1 MVRLSVE
8 DHGQGIPPK
17 VIDRVFGP
25 FFTTKPRDQG
35 TGLGLSI
42 SYGLVRD
49 DGGRMNVESVPNG
62 VTWFTIDLPIGAE

>member
-1 MVRLSVE
+1 MRVQETDELE
-8 DHGQGIPPK
+8 I
-17 VIDRVFGP
+17 IDRAFDP

-49 DGGRMNVESVPNG
+49 HGGRMTVESVPDEG
-62 VTWFTIDLPIGAE
+62 TRFFVDLPLDTE